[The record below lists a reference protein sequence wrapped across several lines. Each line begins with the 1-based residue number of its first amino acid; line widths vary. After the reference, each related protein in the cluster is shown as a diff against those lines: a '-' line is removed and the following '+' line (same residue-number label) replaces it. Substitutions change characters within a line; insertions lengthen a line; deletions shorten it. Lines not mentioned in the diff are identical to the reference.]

1 MSDRRCKICDRLI
14 PVQRLR
20 RFPNAVL
27 CGSPPCDVEHQKRRH
42 NRKQATWRRARGE
55 RDPAWRAHL
64 IAQAGVRYLKRKALR
79 QTTERAAVNTAPP
92 ANWAEALERL
102 CVPALRHE
110 SLCDGGRKGD
120 VWRMRPGREVVQVR
134 KFFTNPRKRART

>member
-1 MSDRRCKICDRLI
+1 MTHDQRCKICDRLI
-14 PVQRLR
+14 PAKR
-20 RFPNAVL
+20 RRQHPAAVL
-27 CGSPPCDVEHQKRRH
+27 CGSPPCYAEHQKRRH

-64 IAQAGVRYLKRKALR
+64 IAQAGVRYRKRKALR

-92 ANWAEALERL
+92 RTWAEALERL

-110 SLCDGGRKGD
+110 SLGDGGASG
-120 VWRMRPGREVVQVR
+120 E
-134 KFFTNPRKRART
+134 